1 MRKIIVPETMQCAAG
16 VSRRDF
22 LQIGSLAVLGI
33 GLSSLARLDPHGE
46 ARKGTGTEM
55 KTDISAVKALT
66 FDVFGT
72 VVDWRTTVS
81 DEVSR
86 LAKAKG
92 VKIDGARFADAWRA
106 GYRPAMDRIRRGEL
120 PWMNLDAVHR
130 TLLDHLLGE
139 FNVTGLTEAEKDHLN
154 RVWHRLKPWPDSV
167 NGLGRM
173 RKRFTVATLSNGNM
187 ALLTN
192 LAKNAGLTWD
202 CILSAEL
209 ARHYKPDREVYQMAA
224 DLLGLRPEQIMMVA
238 AHREDLRAARSIGFK
253 TAFVRRPLEFGLEG
267 RPDLEPGPSF
277 DVLADDF
284 NDLAGQLGA

>member
-1 MRKIIVPETMQCAAG
+1 L
-16 VSRRDF
+16 SRRDF
-22 LQIGSLAVLGI
+22 LQTGSLAMLGI
-33 GLSSLARLDPHGE
+33 GLYGLPGLNPHGE
-46 ARKGTGTEM
+46 AWKGTGPKV

-92 VKIDGARFADAWRA
+92 AKIDGARFADAWRA
-106 GYRPAMDRIRRGEL
+106 GYKPTMDRIRRGEL

-130 TLLDHLLGE
+130 MLLDRLLSE
-139 FNVTGLTEAEKDHLN
+139 FNVTGLNEGEKDHLN

-167 NGLGRM
+167 NGLGRL

-209 ARHYKPDREVYQMAA
+209 ARHYKPDKEVYQMAA

-238 AHREDLRAARSIGFK
+238 AHWEDLRAARTIGFK
-253 TAFVRRPLEFGLEG
+253 TAFVRRPLEFGAEG
-267 RPDLEPGPSF
+267 RPDLEPDPSF

-284 NDLAGQLGA
+284 HDLAGQLGA